1 MVKEDAVKKC
11 LKAGVLNSDF
21 SLGIQPFSF
30 EDDPIADLNNEQAD
44 REENDER

>member
-1 MVKEDAVKKC
+1 MAKEDTVQKC

-21 SLGIQPFSF
+21 SFGIQPFSF
-30 EDDPIADLNNEQAD
+30 EDDPLDLNNEQAD